1 MGDRDRSRSPRRRDA
16 GDRDRP
22 RKTGGFRWKEKRRD
36 DESRDNDRRL
46 DRGYRD
52 RGDRPRSP
60 RRDRDGDRPGDRYR
74 DGDRDRD
81 REPRRRDDR
90 DAPREDREKK
100 VEKKEKKEKKPVV
113 PQSSEPMIV
122 VHVNDRLGTKA
133 AIPCLASDPIKLFKA
148 QVAARIGREP
158 HEIMLKRQG
167 ERPFKDQLTLED
179 YGVSNGVQLDL

>member
-1 MGDRDRSRSPRRRDA
+1 MGDRDRSRSPRRRDTL
-16 GDRDRP
+16 DRDRP

-60 RRDRDGDRPGDRYR
+60 RRDRDGDRPGDRHR

-100 VEKKEKKEKKPVV
+100 VEKKEKKEKKPVA

>member
-1 MGDRDRSRSPRRRDA
+1 MDDRTRSRSPPQRDD

-22 RKTGGFRWKEKRRD
+22 KKSGGFRWKEKRRD
-36 DESRDNDRRL
+36 DDARGDDRKL

-60 RRDRDGDRPGDRYR
+60 RRDRDGDRYGDRNR

-81 REPRRRDDR
+81 RDRDRRRDDR

-100 VEKKEKKEKKPVV
+100 KEKKEKKEKKKPII

-133 AIPCLASDPIKLFKA
+133 AIPCLASDPISSYPSFLSY
-148 QVAARIGREP
+148 IGTE
-158 HEIMLKRQG
+158 H
-167 ERPFKDQLTLED
+167 
-179 YGVSNGVQLDL
+179 

>member
-1 MGDRDRSRSPRRRDA
+1 MDDRTRSRSPPRRDD

-22 RKTGGFRWKEKRRD
+22 KKSGGFRWKEKRRD
-36 DESRDNDRRL
+36 DDARGDDRKL

-60 RRDRDGDRPGDRYR
+60 RRDRDGDRYGDRNR

-81 REPRRRDDR
+81 RDRRRDDR

-100 VEKKEKKEKKPVV
+100 KEKKEKKEKKKPII

-133 AIPCLASDPIKLFKA
+133 AIPCLASDPISSYPSFLSY
-148 QVAARIGREP
+148 IGTE
-158 HEIMLKRQG
+158 H
-167 ERPFKDQLTLED
+167 
-179 YGVSNGVQLDL
+179 